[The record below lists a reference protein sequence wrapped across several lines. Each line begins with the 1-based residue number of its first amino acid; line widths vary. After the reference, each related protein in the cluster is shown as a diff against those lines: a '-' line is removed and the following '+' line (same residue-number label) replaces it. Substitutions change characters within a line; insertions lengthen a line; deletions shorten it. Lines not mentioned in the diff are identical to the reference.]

1 MSTQH
6 KYQVKLNWL
15 AGRKGILE
23 SSVLN
28 SRIEVAT
35 PPEFPN
41 GIPGIWS
48 PEHLFIGAVNSCFM
62 TSFLAIAEN
71 SNLSFVQFECN
82 AVGILD
88 KIDGRYM
95 VSQITL
101 YPVVTLSNENA
112 KAMRV
117 IEMSEKSCLISN
129 SIKTQVRVQAQIK
142 LQNNAGLAKP
152 DGTGIL
158 LENN

>member
-1 MSTQH
+1 MATQQQC
-6 KYQVKLNWL
+6 QVKLNWV

-28 SRIEVAT
+28 RRIEVAT

-41 GIPGIWS
+41 DIPGIWS

-71 SNLSFVQFECN
+71 SKLDFVQFECN

-88 KIDGRYM
+88 KKDGRYI

-101 YPVVTLSNENA
+101 YPVVTLNYANE

-129 SIKTQVRVQAQIK
+129 SIKTHVHLQAQIK
-142 LQNNAGLAKP
+142 LQNNEELTKP
-152 DGTGIL
+152 NGIGIL